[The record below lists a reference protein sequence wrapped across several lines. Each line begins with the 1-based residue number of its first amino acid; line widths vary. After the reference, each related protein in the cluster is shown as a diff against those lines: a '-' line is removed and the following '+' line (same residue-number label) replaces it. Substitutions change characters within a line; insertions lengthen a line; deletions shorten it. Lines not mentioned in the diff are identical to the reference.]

1 MMKSMAKLVLLRC
14 KRGIWAALQRHRA
27 MLLRSNEQLA
37 LRSTEVAD
45 LTSWC
50 ARLKDEATD
59 ERVKVS
65 LQVVAA

>member
-1 MMKSMAKLVLLRC
+1 MM
-14 KRGIWAALQRHRA
+14 
-27 MLLRSNEQLA
+27 LRSNEQLA
-37 LRSTEVAD
+37 LRSSEVAD